1 MDLDKSLAE
10 RVAERE
16 EKKRRIRE
24 RRSLERRRRRWLGAD
39 ELEGEEEEGGVA
51 NPQITTNWRDW
62 KAVYDKFDHVD
73 VAIEMHG
80 LITGKL
86 CLTFHN

>member
-24 RRSLERRRRRWLGAD
+24 RRSMERRRRRWLSAD
-39 ELEGEEEEGGVA
+39 ELEGEGEEEGGVA

-80 LITGKL
+80 LITGK
-86 CLTFHN
+86 